1 LCGGTLNICI
11 SKYIFQGFRHT
22 WITLLQTSVS
32 DNKIWQRK
40 PILTKWTLLR
50 QQAIKG
56 FLPGGNRGPWLR
68 KDDRLQDPYALI
80 SLPLSLVLVTLL
92 FALSQ
97 NFARLFFSVQVSESE
112 RLSMD
117 FTLRQAQY

>member
-1 LCGGTLNICI
+1 
-11 SKYIFQGFRHT
+11 
-22 WITLLQTSVS
+22 
-32 DNKIWQRK
+32 
-40 PILTKWTLLR
+40 LR